1 MIPLESSQSFFWL
14 SAGIAILFLTGFMS
28 WVLFEVAR
36 LARQGNEI
44 VEHLRDLLFNIEQD
58 FLDFK
63 ERFGILL
70 GDVAGMAKGVKAI
83 SGWMSQYTG
92 GVVEPEKVV
101 KKRTVKKTTHRK
113 RYNSLLDEDEE
124 V

>member
-1 MIPLESSQSFFWL
+1 MIPLESSQSVFWL
-14 SAGIAILFLTGFMS
+14 SASFSILFLTGFIC

-58 FLDFK
+58 FLEFK
-63 ERFGILL
+63 ERFGVLL
-70 GDVAGMAKGVKAI
+70 GDVAGMAKGIKAI

-92 GVVEPEKVV
+92 SETVFS
-101 KKRTVKKTTHRK
+101 KKSTKKTTRRK
-113 RYNSLLDEDEE
+113 RYNSLLEDEE
-124 V
+124 EV